1 MKRIQIKSIA
11 IRNFKGI
18 KDFTLK
24 AEGCDVEVSG
34 DNDAGKTTIYDAF
47 LWCLFHKDSKDRSQ
61 FKWKPLDSEN
71 NYIHGLQASTTVEL
85 IIDGTVKKFHKE
97 INETKGMR
105 RKTKEV
111 FYDDVPKY
119 SIDDLEISTKTQ
131 YDELVS
137 EVVDQQTFKN
147 LTSVTYFCEQLS
159 PEQRRE
165 ALFNYFGTMNDL
177 EIIQQTPKLKGI
189 LDFLNCEPI
198 EDCRLRIAQAI
209 KKINTTLKEIP
220 VRIET
225 IQELLPDVEGLDQEN
240 AVSEKGKLQEEKNE
254 LLNEKSKAENGSL
267 ISDIKQKINEAALA
281 LGDDRSKYQQNLNE
295 QHNGMEKGLNDIQKN
310 INSEKKKL
318 FLLENQKQKLVNEIA
333 SSTKQIEADN
343 EEADRLRR
351 EFYDVRDNENFQPAV
366 FIEES
371 FDEHSTYCPTCKRA
385 WDPEAIEEMKQN
397 FADEQRSK
405 KEIFDQKQLEALKQ
419 FDLDKKFKLE
429 TIQTKGSEAV
439 ASAEALTKALDEDRI
454 SLLELEK
461 QIVPIQKTVEAQEAE
476 FIKLQKTINDLKA
489 NQTAFEETAKYKEH
503 MTIIEALRERER
515 ALNENV
521 QLEVANL
528 ESKIKAIDDRIF
540 SYNQIIAKFTER
552 EKQEAKISE
561 IQLQEKELS
570 EEKGEMQERQ
580 MLIEE
585 FYITKRDLL
594 QEKINSNFQIVK
606 WKLFDFY
613 EEGGLNESVCEPMIN
628 GVPFSNLNNGSRIK
642 AGIDVSNTL
651 MKQEGVQVP
660 IFIDNAEGV
669 TRRQELDTQV
679 IALKVNAR
687 NKNLKVELKTKDMEG
702 VA

>member
-1 MKRIQIKSIA
+1 MKQIQIKSIA
-11 IRNFKGI
+11 IKNFKGI

-24 AEGCDVEVSG
+24 AEGNDVEVSG

-47 LWCLFHKDSKDRSQ
+47 LWCLFHKDSRDRSQ

-71 NYIHGLQASTTVEL
+71 NYIHGLQTSTTVEL
-85 IIDGTVKKFHKE
+85 IIDGVVKKFHKE
-97 INETKGMR
+97 VNETKGVR

-111 FYDDVPKY
+111 FYEDSPKY

-165 ALFNYFGTMNDL
+165 ALFNYFGTMTDL
-177 EIIQQTPKLKGI
+177 EIIQKTPKLKGI
-189 LDFLNCEPI
+189 LEFLNGEPI
-198 EDCRLRIAQAI
+198 EDCRLRITQAI

-225 IQELLPDVEGLDQEN
+225 IQELLPDVEGLDREK
-240 AVSEKGKLQEEKNE
+240 ALSEKEELQSEKNE
-254 LLNEKSKAENGSL
+254 LLAEKSKAENGSL
-267 ISDIKQKINEAALA
+267 INDVKQKINEANLA
-281 LGDDRSKYQQNLNE
+281 LFDDRSSYQQNLNE
-295 QHNGMEKGLNDIQKN
+295 QHNGMEKGLNDIQKT
-310 INSEKKKL
+310 INAEKEKL
-318 FLLENQKQKLVNEIA
+318 FLLENQKQKLTDDIA
-333 SSTKQIEADN
+333 QTMKQIEADN
-343 EEADRLRR
+343 EEADRLRK
-351 EFYDVRDNENFQPAV
+351 EFYDVQDNESFEPAKFV
-366 FIEES
+366 EES

-385 WDPEAIEEMKQN
+385 WDSESIEEMKTN
-397 FADEQRSK
+397 FAEEQKMKREAFD
-405 KEIFDQKQLEALKQ
+405 KEQLAAMKQ
-419 FDLDKKFKLE
+419 FDLEKKFKLE
-429 TIQTKGSEAV
+429 TIQERGKEAV
-439 ASAEALTKALDEDRI
+439 SSAEALTKMLDEDKA
-454 SLLELEK
+454 SLLELENQIAPIKKTVEEQENEFNQLSKTIQDLKAK
-461 QIVPIQKTVEAQEAE
+461 QIV
-476 FIKLQKTINDLKA
+476 
-489 NQTAFEETAKYKEH
+489 FEETQKYKEH
-503 MTIIEALRERER
+503 MTFIEALQEKEKS
-515 ALNENV
+515 LNDNIHQEISSID
-521 QLEVANL
+521 
-528 ESKIKAIDDRIF
+528 SKIKALDE
-540 SYNQIIAKFTER
+540 QILAHDEILAKFSER
-552 EKQEAKISE
+552 EKQEAKITE
-561 IQLQEKELS
+561 IQAQEKQLS
-570 EEKGEMQERQ
+570 EEKGEMQEHQ

-585 FYITKRDLL
+585 FFITKRDLL
-594 QEKINSNFQIVK
+594 QDKINSHFQIVK

-642 AGIDVSNTL
+642 AGMDVSNTL

-687 NKNLKVELKTKDMEG
+687 NKNLKVELKTKEMEG